1 MANSRLLLRTSCNS
15 KPPLSFVRSSSAMT
29 IRCSTSTSTPAKG
42 LGFKTGDQKINNG
55 DHQSNQMYMNKDSH
69 HCSSNAK
76 PTAALATSGSLI
88 TSAATQPRDDEQV
101 HGGIFAFLTDLV
113 SANSLVAEAKSKLG
127 HAVMMILQVGVLEKF
142 QSVPLVTPTDL
153 ACFAA
158 TILISSSSIFLLS
171 KLSPVATTVKR

>member
-15 KPPLSFVRSSSAMT
+15 KPPVSFVRSSSAIT

-69 HCSSNAK
+69 HCSRNAK

-88 TSAATQPRDDEQV
+88 TSAAIQPRDDEQV
-101 HGGIFAFLTDLV
+101 HGGIFALLTDLV
-113 SANSLVAEAKSKLG
+113 SANSLG
-127 HAVMMILQVGVLEKF
+127 
-142 QSVPLVTPTDL
+142 
-153 ACFAA
+153 
-158 TILISSSSIFLLS
+158 FLLLMLRNRADLINQVRNS
-171 KLSPVATTVKR
+171 FNKKLQLQMFFEKVRTHYRTICFSWLPFSLDQLHLFIYLFMFL